1 MYKLSKP
8 RVICED
14 DKWGD
19 VALPGDQ
26 VNIA

>member
-19 VALPGDQ
+19 VALPGDK
-26 VNIA
+26 VNIT